1 MYELAFDTG
10 IVFLSLS
17 VLLLTL
23 RRRNR
28 HLEYQPHSRKALVTG
43 AALLFIAGAANLTG
57 TLIADRAGWGEW
69 VQVLHTGGLVACL
82 VGATLAVLGLTIWL
96 GSLVKTRG
104 AAARRLRQLACFKAL
119 LTEIDRHPESD
130 QMLKASLSQLVSV
143 MGYKMGVAYRSDPGS
158 SEMTPVGHAGV
169 SIKNVFHLYDLYHKN
184 QWYSKAQRSGMI
196 TTTADVAS
204 LPEQG
209 TVFSQG
215 SGLRSLACVPITFSG
230 KTFGVLGLYDVR
242 PDRFSYQENQF
253 LTSVGEML
261 GLATKRSLARIK
273 SERSKDCVSAIGNLF
288 AVAGQS
294 NSLEDVFPR
303 LSEEIKKVMEF
314 DCLSL
319 VVSAGPRQDVMV
331 LSVGQSGGV
340 LVERRVH
347 LGPGREAEEE
357 VMESGAMRVDADL
370 SQRSGMDGDSSGV
383 RPDGLFGGIGSRI
396 ILPLRAEGFFRGAI
410 SLGHQRPHF
419 YSAQDAEWLQPLT
432 LVISQ
437 MMVQNEL
444 RRRLDK
450 QRAFTQSARDFDG
463 KLAEDQKL
471 RDLLEDV
478 AFSLVAQLP
487 RSLARVML
495 LSKSKDQLLNC
506 ACQQIRPEGITL
518 RSDERFPLDELPWH
532 RLTLEA
538 KRPMLV
544 NQVDPESWMSG
555 REAQLIMDGGIGSAL
570 LVPVMLDGEAVGI
583 ISLGEMR
590 QWDRQPL
597 TRQETEFVRH
607 KADQLSLALKEAIL
621 RRANKQLGQRLARL
635 KTEGPGIMS
644 TQELSD
650 LSYQIANPL
659 TSIRGSAELL
669 KLRQPELDPH
679 SLRYLSNIERGV
691 DRIQENFEKFL
702 CRARTGTNF
711 QKNQTGDSRPGEVL
725 SNALFT

>member
-10 IVFLSLS
+10 IIVVSLS

-28 HLEYQPHSRKALVTG
+28 HLEYQPHSRKAIITG
-43 AALLFIAGAANLTG
+43 AALLFIAGAVNLTG
-57 TLIADRAGWGEW
+57 ILIADRTSWEEGALL
-69 VQVLHTGGLVACL
+69 VHSGGMVACL
-82 VGATLAVLGLTIWL
+82 MGATLMVLGLTAWL
-96 GSLVKTRG
+96 SSLVKARG
-104 AAARRLRQLACFKAL
+104 VAARRLRQLACFRAL
-119 LTEIDRHPESD
+119 LTEIGRHPEAD
-130 QMLKASLSQLVSV
+130 QMLNASLSVLVSV

-158 SEMTPVGHAGV
+158 SEMTPVAHV
-169 SIKNVFHLYDLYHKN
+169 RVPIKNVFHLYDLYHKN
-184 QWYSKAQRSGMI
+184 PWYGRAQRSGTI
-196 TTTADVAS
+196 TATADVAS

-209 TVFSQG
+209 TVFSEG
-215 SGLRSLACVPITFSG
+215 SSLCSLACVPITFSG
-230 KTFGVLGLYDVR
+230 KTFGVLGLYDAR
-242 PDRFSYQENQF
+242 ADRFSYQENQF

-261 GLATKRSLARIK
+261 GLAAERSLVRMKAKRG
-273 SERSKDCVSAIGNLF
+273 KDCVSAVGNLL
-288 AVAGQS
+288 AVAGPGS
-294 NSLEDVFPR
+294 SLEDVFPR
-303 LSEEIKKVMEF
+303 LSEEIKKVVEF

-319 VVSAGPRQDVMV
+319 VVSAGPRRDVRV

-340 LVERRVH
+340 LVERRDH

-357 VMESGAMRVDADL
+357 VMESGTMRLDADL
-370 SQRSGMDGDSSGV
+370 CQRRGMDGNMAGV
-383 RPDGLFGGIGSRI
+383 WPDGPIGGIGSRI
-396 ILPLRAEGFFRGAI
+396 IFPLRAEDFFRGAI
-410 SLGHQRPHF
+410 SLGHRRPHI
-419 YSAQDAEWLQPLT
+419 YSAQDSEWLRPLT

-450 QRAFTQSARDFDG
+450 EKIFTRSARDFDG
-463 KLAEDQKL
+463 KLVEDQEL

-478 AFSLVAQLP
+478 AFSLVAHLP

-506 ACQQIRPEGITL
+506 ACQQIRPEGINL

-544 NQVDPESWMSG
+544 NQGDPESWMSG
-555 REAQLIMDGGIGSAL
+555 REAQLIMDRGIGSAL

-597 TRQETEFVRH
+597 SRQETDFVRH
-607 KADQLSLALKEAIL
+607 KADQLSLALRGALL
-621 RRANKQLGQRLARL
+621 RRSNKQLGQRLTRL
-635 KTEGPGIMS
+635 KAEGPGILS

-669 KLRQPELDPH
+669 KLRQPDLDPH

-691 DRIQENFEKFL
+691 DRIQQSFDKFL
-702 CRARTGTNF
+702 CRTRIGTGSQENKTSN
-711 QKNQTGDSRPGEVL
+711 SRSEKVL
-725 SNALFT
+725 SNALLE